1 MSHPSLAY
9 TIVIIGLRVM
19 FWGYIPAP
27 PSAQPGGLG
36 SPGGHSLPCR
46 QQCLPSGPGQAAL
59 QDGMRGEGGL
69 PPALPTAFME
79 LSAFV
84 CLAPL

>member
-27 PSAQPGGLG
+27 PSAPLLHLMKLVVWIGG
-36 SPGGHSLPCR
+36 
-46 QQCLPSGPGQAAL
+46 Q
-59 QDGMRGEGGL
+59 
-69 PPALPTAFME
+69 
-79 LSAFV
+79 
-84 CLAPL
+84 